1 MYGLVQSPYIRSM
14 YMRSETRCYCAT
26 QVVVYMDSDAPTPC
40 GRNKGVITHL
50 DETNEGDVESYH
62 VYDTSWYWSG

>member
-1 MYGLVQSPYIRSM
+1 MYGLVQSPNVRSM
-14 YMRSETRCYCAT
+14 GMPSDTRYGTT